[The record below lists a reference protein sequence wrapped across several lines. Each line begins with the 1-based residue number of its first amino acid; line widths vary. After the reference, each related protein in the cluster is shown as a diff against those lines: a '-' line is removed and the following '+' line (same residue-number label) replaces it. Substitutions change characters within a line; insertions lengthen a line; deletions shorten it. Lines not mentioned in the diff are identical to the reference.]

1 MDPWG
6 ATVIPEARRALR
18 QLAGTPGVHVALLS
32 GRTALDLASRARVG
46 GAIYLGN
53 HGVERGTLA
62 RGGRAETMRIE
73 RDPALE
79 SYVEDAQVLADRV
92 ASDVPEAWMVVER
105 KGPSVAFHFR
115 AAPDLV
121 AARDRV
127 LEAVERADTS
137 GRLVRFPGR
146 RVVELRPPGAAA
158 KRDAL
163 RLLIEELRPA
173 TTLVLGDDAADAD
186 AFMVLR
192 ELRDAAV
199 TDGFAVAV
207 HAHAEMPEPVAA
219 AADVALASPIETARF
234 LAGLARAIRARPQ
247 AVTAPPCVGG
257 RPPTHAPVPARRRA
271 AAPRDRQRRSSR
283 APPSAGTRA
292 RRGAM
297 RCLPRPTRRGRA
309 PCDSACR
316 RPPPGLRSSDRHGHR
331 TAASSWPVTGRDAAW
346 GRRIRRGR
354 APSNPATRHPRPRRP
369 PTASRP
375 LPVPRRRH
383 ARPPRCCRSANRR
396 RRGLAWRRHHGPAA
410 GLPRVPDG
418 QRGRV
423 LWRTR
428 GRLEFP
434 ASIRTPGPSI
444 RCLRPGGPDEARGAP
459 WPPPLRRKSGRWGTP
474 RWRSW
479 RSRRS

>member
-1 MDPWG
+1 VTAPGVGPRLLGARELVSLVVPRLGDGGLLIVSDFDGTLARIVMDPWG
-6 ATVIPEARRALR
+6 AAVIPEARRALR

-53 HGVERGTLA
+53 HGVERGILA

-73 RDPALE
+73 RDPELE
-79 SYVEDAQVLADRV
+79 SYVEDAQLLADRV
-92 ASDVPEAWMVVER
+92 ARDVSEPWMVVER

-146 RVVELRPPGAAA
+146 RALEVRPPGAAA

-219 AADVALASPIETARF
+219 AADVALASPAETARF
-234 LAGLARAIRARPQ
+234 LAGLARAIRAGRQ
-247 AVTAPPCVGG
+247 AVTAPPRV
-257 RPPTHAPVPARRRA
+257 TSSTAHA
-271 AAPRDRQRRSSR
+271 
-283 APPSAGTRA
+283 RA
-292 RRGAM
+292 R
-297 RCLPRPTRRGRA
+297 
-309 PCDSACR
+309 
-316 RPPPGLRSSDRHGHR
+316 
-331 TAASSWPVTGRDAAW
+331 ASS
-346 GRRIRRGR
+346 
-354 APSNPATRHPRPRRP
+354 PSSSGPSRPAT
-369 PTASRP
+369 
-375 LPVPRRRH
+375 
-383 ARPPRCCRSANRR
+383 
-396 RRGLAWRRHHGPAA
+396 
-410 GLPRVPDG
+410 
-418 QRGRV
+418 
-423 LWRTR
+423 
-428 GRLEFP
+428 
-434 ASIRTPGPSI
+434 
-444 RCLRPGGPDEARGAP
+444 
-459 WPPPLRRKSGRWGTP
+459 
-474 RWRSW
+474 
-479 RSRRS
+479 